1 MCGVW
6 RDCRR
11 IHHCSYG
18 RAQIQSCC
26 QASQYRVCGDDE
38 AILEGISV
46 LDPCQPR
53 SRGSTSRRSTHLLM
67 DDASCTRTRLLFQEY
82 IVAIENDKPLTAF
95 WTSYL
100 DMHVS
105 CHSTMPRYHAFPLAC
120 QRCTNSSCKVVS
132 VSSLM
137 ARIPS
142 AASLWIKTSRTQS
155 TEIHRQPGDRGL

>member
-82 IVAIENDKPLTAF
+82 LVAIENDKPLTAF
-95 WTSYL
+95 GTSYL
-100 DMHVS
+100 DMTDITLGLLRAAREEGWLLHFAS
-105 CHSTMPRYHAFPLAC
+105 IHAMI
-120 QRCTNSSCKVVS
+120 T
-132 VSSLM
+132 
-137 ARIPS
+137 
-142 AASLWIKTSRTQS
+142 
-155 TEIHRQPGDRGL
+155 